1 MNKVTIR
8 NEETKKLLKTRINRI
23 SGQISGISNMIDE
36 NRYCDDILIQ
46 LSAINSA
53 IKSVANVILESHM
66 KNCVRNN
73 IINGN
78 DSIIDEFIEMVKRFQ

>member
-23 SGQISGISNMIDE
+23 SGQINGISNMIDE